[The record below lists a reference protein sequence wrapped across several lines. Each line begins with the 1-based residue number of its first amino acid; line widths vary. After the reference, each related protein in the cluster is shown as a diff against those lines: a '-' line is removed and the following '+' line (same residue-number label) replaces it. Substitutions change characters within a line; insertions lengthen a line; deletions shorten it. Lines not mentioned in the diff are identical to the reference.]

1 MKHLGYYV
9 ISDVKCG
16 KYIRAFEPLEG
27 ELAEITEKV
36 DSTQLTK
43 NTETKST
50 NTIITEKETTYKIEE
65 KEKEK
70 VKEEEKIEENDIK
83 EKEKEIVIEEK
94 EIIKEIEKEK
104 EKQIEKEKETE
115 KEIVK
120 EIEKEKEI
128 EKKKETEIT
137 KETIKSTEISQ
148 TNISLFNCSNLV
160 KCSLCDEESFSK
172 NLCIKCN
179 NQLGYYYL
187 NINPNALIRDK
198 YIDCVNN
205 ETKPPNFFSIKR
217 IKIMKCVIQLVPLVT
232 ILEHSKKIIALNA
245 MKKFT
250 PNFARKIILQ
260 ILL

>member
-1 MKHLGYYV
+1 M
-9 ISDVKCG
+9 
-16 KYIRAFEPLEG
+16 
-27 ELAEITEKV
+27 
-36 DSTQLTK
+36 
-43 NTETKST
+43 
-50 NTIITEKETTYKIEE
+50 
-65 KEKEK
+65 
-70 VKEEEKIEENDIK
+70 KEEEKIEENDIK
-83 EKEKEIVIEEK
+83 EKKK
-94 EIIKEIEKEK
+94 
-104 EKQIEKEKETE
+104 KQNEKETE

-148 TNISLFNCSNLV
+148 TNISLFNCSNLI

-205 ETKPPNFFSIKR
+205 ETKPP
-217 IKIMKCVIQLVPLVT
+217 
-232 ILEHSKKIIALNA
+232 
-245 MKKFT
+245 
-250 PNFARKIILQ
+250 
-260 ILL
+260 